1 MWCSSSSSSS
11 CHYSSTTPP
20 VHRLGQM
27 AASRKHANAEDEEE
41 AIDPEEEE
49 MEDPLVQAV
58 ERAVEDALEMLL
70 RDDDDDGDD
79 NKNDDKAD
87 DGNASDQDS
96 ITSTC
101 RAKAEQSLRDELAL
115 ADSGFLASYYYQARS
130 FKENN
135 WISRRFEDNQ
145 DQEGW
150 WLDIKQQDS
159 VAGTSITEASSSWS
173 TWSNS
178 GDGRTTDTAN
188 DLFDRSFEH
197 DCLPPEQYWEHLL
210 VRISHETVLGPPP
223 QQQRIDLVV
232 ACNLL
237 AVAWEAKCRR
247 GPPTILWRGW
257 KQQLDERLNADV
269 WTRLLGRSDDDDDTH
284 HHVAVLAVPLLGGA
298 VRHAKTSRCS
308 FGFLGDTWNRYLT
321 NSHDYYEIQEID

>member
-1 MWCSSSSSSS
+1 M
-11 CHYSSTTPP
+11 H
-20 VHRLGQM
+20 LGQM
-27 AASRKHANAEDEEE
+27 VASKKHDANAEDEEE
-41 AIDPEEEE
+41 EIDPEQEEV
-49 MEDPLVQAV
+49 EDPLVQAV
-58 ERAVEDALEMLL
+58 ERAVEEALQMLL
-70 RDDDDDGDD
+70 RDDDDDDA

-87 DGNASDQDS
+87 VGSASDLDS
-96 ITSTC
+96 ITSDC
-101 RAKAEQSLRDELAL
+101 RAAAEQSLRDELAM
-115 ADSGFLASYYYQARS
+115 ADSGFLASCYYRVRS
-130 FKENN
+130 FKEND

-145 DQEGW
+145 DQGW
-150 WLDIKQQDS
+150 WFDIKQQDS
-159 VAGTSITEASSSWS
+159 VAAGTCITEASSSWS

-188 DLFDRSFEH
+188 YLFDRSFEH

-210 VRISHETVLGPPP
+210 VRKFSHGETVHGPPP

-257 KQQLDERLNADV
+257 KQQLDESLNADV
-269 WTRLLGRSDDDDDTH
+269 WTRLLGRSDDDDDAY

-298 VRHAKTSRCS
+298 VRHATTSRCS
-308 FGFLGDTWNRYLT
+308 FGFLAHTWSRYLT